1 MKGKLRVMFLG
12 SPAYALP
19 TLNALAEME
28 FVEVAL
34 VVTQPDR
41 PSGRGQRL
49 TMPPVKERALEL
61 GIPVIQPLTL
71 KDDAVKAEFA
81 GYGDFDLGVTV
92 AYGLILPAWLLELPA
107 MGHINAHASLLPQ
120 LRGAAPIQYAIMQG
134 AESSGVTIQQMAKA
148 MDAGDILWQAQ
159 EPIKNTDTAV
169 NLAER
174 LSKLSAEGVVE
185 TTMSLRRGTVTP
197 VPQDHAKATFAQKIS
212 QTDGC
217 IDWEK
222 PSKDVFN
229 LVRALLPWPCAWT
242 NREGKRLKIQAA
254 SFMELPP
261 KDVPGTISAVGYEG
275 IEVSCGEGRLRVTYV
290 QPENRSP
297 MTARQFVNGYRVAPG
312 EKWGE

>member
-61 GIPVIQPLTL
+61 GIPVIQPHSL
-71 KDDAVKAEFA
+71 KDDAVRAECA
-81 GYGDFDLGVTV
+81 GYGAFDLGVTV
-92 AYGLILPAWLLELPA
+92 AYGLILPSWLLELPA
-107 MGHINAHASLLPQ
+107 MGHINAHASLLPH

-134 AESSGVTIQQMAKA
+134 AEYSGVTIQQMAQA

-159 EPIKNTDTAV
+159 EPIKPTDTAV

-185 TTMSLRRGTVTP
+185 TIMSLRRGTVTP
-197 VPQDHAKATFAQKIS
+197 QPQDHDKATFARKIS

-217 IDWEK
+217 IDWAR
-222 PSKDVFN
+222 PSRDVFN

-242 NREGKRLKIQAA
+242 NRDGKRLKIQAA

-275 IEVSCGEGRLRVTYV
+275 IEVSCGQGRLRVTYV